1 VPPPAP
7 HHDGEEGSV
16 LDERD
21 HEMRRTFGALFAA
34 GVLVTILAGT
44 TSAAPKPK
52 PAPATSS
59 LTMTVC
65 VDSQNE
71 MRFHLDWA
79 NEAADPNQDLT
90 VTLTLQGGG
99 RTTQVTFTN
108 ARVIDPTSYTDTTS
122 SAVVGPKGPIDW
134 NHWRT
139 IGATA
144 SGAFTDATAIR
155 RPGGSWPAC

>member
-52 PAPATSS
+52 PAPATS